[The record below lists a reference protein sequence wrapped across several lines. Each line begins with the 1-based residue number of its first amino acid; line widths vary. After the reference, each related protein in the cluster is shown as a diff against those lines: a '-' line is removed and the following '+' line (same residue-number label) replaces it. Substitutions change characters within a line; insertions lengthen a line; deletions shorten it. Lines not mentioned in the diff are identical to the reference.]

1 MIVDAETLGDR
12 YSAKHNKVSE
22 RTVRNYRAQYS
33 ADPKVAELCRLLRV
47 RINEGW
53 IESGRAARLRLIER
67 QLEVAEGKNVAL
79 KDLTNALRRTHEV
92 VMSHEIVNGDPTDAE
107 RHLAGQSEDP
117 REAEGTRRT
126 GRGGEDPSDSG

>member
-12 YSAKHNKVSE
+12 YSAKRNKVSE
-22 RTVRNYRAQYS
+22 RTVRNYRAQYA
-33 ADPKVAELCRLLRV
+33 ADPRVAELCRLFRAK
-47 RINEGW
+47 INEGW

-67 QLEVAEGKNVAL
+67 QLEVAEGKGVTL
-79 KDLTNALRRTHEV
+79 KEVTDALRRTHEV

-117 REAEGTRRT
+117 REAEGARRA
-126 GRGGEDPSDSG
+126 GRDGEDPPDSD